1 LANGGLTPS
10 LKSGELLFFSED
22 YNNELMQTLEKE
34 ESKEA
39 TLTNE
44 IIDKTVQAYQVLIK
58 SKLLRAELTFQLAFL
73 LPLCVIKI
81 LSYLR

>member
-1 LANGGLTPS
+1 
-10 LKSGELLFFSED
+10 
-22 YNNELMQTLEKE
+22 MQTLQKE

-58 SKLLRAELTFQLAFL
+58 SKLLTNLGKFSFF
-73 LPLCVIKI
+73 
-81 LSYLR
+81 